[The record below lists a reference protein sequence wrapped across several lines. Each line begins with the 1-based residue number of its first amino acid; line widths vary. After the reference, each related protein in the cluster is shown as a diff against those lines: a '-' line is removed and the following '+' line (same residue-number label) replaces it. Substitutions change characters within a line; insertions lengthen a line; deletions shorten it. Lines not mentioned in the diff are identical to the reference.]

1 MTLFL
6 IYINAIYTD
15 VKKDTYTLFIIFL
28 HIDGYTIMIKNINLT
43 FFSFDT
49 LLSAF
54 SQHRHGGIRN
64 APSNR
69 RTDPFKY

>member
-43 FFSFDT
+43 FFFV
-49 LLSAF
+49 
-54 SQHRHGGIRN
+54 
-64 APSNR
+64 
-69 RTDPFKY
+69 